1 MRTKALLGLAVL
13 AAGAVSCMA
22 QGNVYSLNI
31 VGYVNVPVKGAG
43 ALSLI
48 SNPLKPSNG
57 NYNIT
62 NTIVLTDAQTDS
74 LIYKWA
80 GTTWSGDIPQWY
92 GVAGGWFPDA
102 TMALGES
109 FFIQTSKT
117 SPDTSI
123 TFVGEVQTGDSTTP
137 ISYSLPAGLS
147 VVAPKTPVV
156 QDFPG
161 SDVGHADDNI
171 YTWTGTAWNTTIWQY
186 FADYGWFGDGHT
198 GESTNGPTVAIGGG
212 VVYLNKGAALSW
224 TRTFTP

>member
-31 VGYVNVPVKGAG
+31 VGYVNVPVAG
-43 ALSLI
+43 GGKLSLI

-62 NTIVLTDAQTDS
+62 NTIVLTDAQTDAV
-74 LIYKWA
+74 IYKWA
-80 GTTWSGDIPQWY
+80 GNAWSGDIPQWF
-92 GVAGGWFPDA
+92 GVSGGWFPDA
-102 TMALGES
+102 TINLGES
-109 FFIQTSKT
+109 FFIQTPVS
-117 SPDTSI
+117 SPDTTI
-123 TFVGEVQTGDSTTP
+123 TFVGEVATSNVD
-137 ISYSLPAGLS
+137 YSLPAGLS

-161 SDVGHADDNI
+161 GDVGHVDDLI
-171 YTWTGTAWNTTIWQY
+171 YTWNGTAWNSVIWQN
-186 FADYGWFGDGHT
+186 FADYGWFGTGAT

-224 TRTFTP
+224 TRQFNP